1 MPALTRRELIRTGA
15 AGAALLAL
23 AACTRSSAP
32 SGGYADEAYR
42 YRMLSAADRELFAA
56 IVAAMLA
63 RALPSDAAQRRR
75 TVVETVRGVDVAI
88 AGLTP
93 RVVGELQQLFGLLE
107 FAPARGLTTGVWTSW
122 AHATPGEV
130 ARFLTRWRFSGVA
143 LFRSGY
149 QALHQLV
156 MAAWYGNSAS
166 WSAIAY
172 PGPPAIP

>member
-1 MPALTRRELIRTGA
+1 MPALTRGQLIRTGA

-23 AACTRSSAP
+23 ASCTRSSAP
-32 SGGYADEAYR
+32 RSGYADGKHR
-42 YRMLSAADRELFAA
+42 YRMLSDADRELFAA
-56 IVAAMLA
+56 VVAAMLA
-63 RALPSDAAQRRR
+63 SALPSAAAERQRA
-75 TVVETVRGVDVAI
+75 VVETVRGVDVAI

-93 RVVGELQQLFGLLE
+93 RVAGQLQQLFGLLE
-107 FAPARGLTTGVWTSW
+107 FAPARGLTAGVWTSW
-122 AHATPGEV
+122 VDATPGEV
-130 ARFLTRWRFSGVA
+130 ARFLTRWRFSSVA

-166 WSAIAY
+166 WNAIAY